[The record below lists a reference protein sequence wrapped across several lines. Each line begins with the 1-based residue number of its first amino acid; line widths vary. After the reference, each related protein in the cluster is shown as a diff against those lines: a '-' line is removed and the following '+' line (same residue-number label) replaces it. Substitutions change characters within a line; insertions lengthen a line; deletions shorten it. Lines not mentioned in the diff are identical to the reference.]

1 MTIQEAKLTER
12 LTRIFSRPP
21 LGEMSFF
28 RSLTQHS
35 FMRKQ
40 INQHKVFMTKVSP
53 IFRKALR
60 NRISGSQMVFKF
72 TDSLLKTGLQ

>member
-12 LTRIFSRPP
+12 LTIIFFQASIGRNVV
-21 LGEMSFF
+21 F

-60 NRISGSQMVFKF
+60 NRISGSQIVFKF